1 MAESLTSGP
10 AGSITAGTAPREVAA
25 VSDPL
30 ATLARWVEEA
40 ALAGA
45 RSPHTLTF
53 ATVGPDG
60 APHARTVLSTLIDS
74 EHVRF
79 HTSAPTTKTRDLRGD
94 PRASAVFFWPEI
106 GRQVILHGSAVELD
120 EATSRAA
127 YPTRP
132 RQLQL
137 VAWAYDDV
145 LTGAS
150 DGDGD
155 GASAGAG
162 SIDPEVVS
170 ADVPTSAAH
179 IADRVAHHAVR
190 LDAAPTEGLPM
201 PASWTTIAFTPTR
214 VDLWQ
219 GVGPDVAA
227 LKTRYDK
234 GADGAW
240 TWTEILP

>member
-1 MAESLTSGP
+1 MAEHPTTGP
-10 AGSITAGTAPREVAA
+10 DASITEGTAPREVTASA
-25 VSDPL
+25 DPL
-30 ATLARWVEEA
+30 ATLAEWVEEA

-45 RSPHTLTF
+45 PSPRTLTF

-79 HTSAPTTKTRDLRGD
+79 HSSAPTTKTRDLLGD

-145 LTGAS
+145 LTGA
-150 DGDGD
+150 GD
-155 GASAGAG
+155 GA
-162 SIDPEVVS
+162 IDPEVVS
-170 ADVPTSAAH
+170 ADVPTSATLVAE
-179 IADRVAHHAVR
+179 RVAHHAAR
-190 LDAAPTEGLPM
+190 PAEGLPM
-201 PASWTTIAFTPTR
+201 PASWTTIEFTPTR

-219 GVGPDVAA
+219 GVGRDVAA

-234 GADGAW
+234 GADGVW
-240 TWTEILP
+240 THAEILP

>member
-1 MAESLTSGP
+1 MAEPLTSGP
-10 AGSITAGTAPREVAA
+10 HASITAGTAPRA
-25 VSDPL
+25 VTASEDPL
-30 ATLARWVEEA
+30 ATVAQWVQEA
-40 ALAGA
+40 AAAGS

-74 EHVRF
+74 DHVRF
-79 HTSAPTTKTRDLRGD
+79 HSSVPTTKTRDLRAD

-106 GRQVILHGSAVELD
+106 GRQVVLHGHATELD

-127 YPTRP
+127 FPTRP

-145 LTGAS
+145 LAEAGGGA
-150 DGDGD
+150 
-155 GASAGAG
+155 
-162 SIDPEVVS
+162 IDPDVVS
-170 ADVPTSAAH
+170 AEVPTSAEH
-179 IADRVAHHAVR
+179 VADRVAHHAAR
-190 LDAAPTEGLPM
+190 PPEGLPM

-219 GVGPDVAA
+219 GVGPEVAA

-234 GADGAW
+234 GADGTW
-240 TWTEILP
+240 THTEILP

>member
-1 MAESLTSGP
+1 MAEPLTSGP
-10 AGSITAGTAPREVAA
+10 HASITAGTAPREVTA
-25 VSDPL
+25 SEDPL
-30 ATLARWVEEA
+30 ATVAQWVQEA
-40 ALAGA
+40 AAAGS

-79 HTSAPTTKTRDLRGD
+79 HSSVPTTKTRDLRAD

-106 GRQVILHGSAVELD
+106 GRQVVLHGHATELD

-127 YPTRP
+127 FPTRP

-145 LTGAS
+145 LAEAGGGA
-150 DGDGD
+150 
-155 GASAGAG
+155 
-162 SIDPEVVS
+162 IDPDVVS
-170 ADVPTSAAH
+170 AEVPTSAEH
-179 IADRVAHHAVR
+179 VADRVAHHAASPPE
-190 LDAAPTEGLPM
+190 DLPM

-219 GVGPDVAA
+219 GVGPEVAA

-234 GADGAW
+234 GADGTW
-240 TWTEILP
+240 THTEILP